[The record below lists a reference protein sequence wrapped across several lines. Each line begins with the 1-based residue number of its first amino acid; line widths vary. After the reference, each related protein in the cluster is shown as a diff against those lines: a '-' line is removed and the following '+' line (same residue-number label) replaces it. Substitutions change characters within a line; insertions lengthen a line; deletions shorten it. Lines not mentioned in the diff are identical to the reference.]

1 MRSTLLL
8 WLFTVIVIGCGAD
21 GDKPVARSAQTPAR
35 AGNQPA
41 RKPIYR
47 EDDAIAIMR
56 ALDTAQI
63 AMSQG
68 VPDVSQNDDV
78 LGYAAVVTKD
88 HGAMLQL
95 AAQTGVSA
103 RENAIS
109 ARIRAHADSISRMLA
124 MLPAGFNNTYM
135 EEQVRAQRQALQV
148 LDTALIPSARTQE
161 LRALLEGF
169 RPTVLAHLQ
178 RALQILAM
186 RRREANER
194 GEPWVSGFEQL
205 QQMREP
211 QPAAPAT
218 PAESIAPTV
227 PADTLPPVTTRSID

>member
-1 MRSTLLL
+1 MRSRLLL
-8 WLFTVIVIGCGAD
+8 WLFTVIVIGCGDNAD
-21 GDKPVARSAQTPAR
+21 QPVAQSAQTPAR
-35 AGNQPA
+35 AGKQPA

-63 AMSQG
+63 AMSHG
-68 VPDVSQNDDV
+68 VPDVSQNDAV

-88 HGAMLQL
+88 HGALLQL
-95 AAQTGVSA
+95 VAQTGVSA

-109 ARIRAHADSISRMLA
+109 ARIRAHADSISRLLA

-135 EEQVRAQRQALQV
+135 EEQVRAQRQVLQV

-161 LRALLEGF
+161 LRTLLEGF

-178 RALQILAM
+178 RALQILAV
-186 RRREANER
+186 RRREANEG
-194 GEPWVSGFEQL
+194 GEPRVSGF
-205 QQMREP
+205 
-211 QPAAPAT
+211 
-218 PAESIAPTV
+218 
-227 PADTLPPVTTRSID
+227 